1 MIDIQ
6 VHHSKLWFAGKHQ
19 NWELADYE
27 VKKIKETIYDLVKY
41 QSDRK
46 EISIMGMVDRSVDSV
61 RVAIKEKDLAQFSTT
76 YNYLTNTC
84 NICHRSYQ
92 IGFNVIQVP
101 QSSPFTNQ
109 DFKPIE

>member
-1 MIDIQ
+1 MKSVCLILSFFLTACAGQHADKVQQLQNRVDSLQTKLEKAYIPDFGEFMIDIQ

-41 QSDRK
+41 QSERK

-61 RVAIKEKDLAQFSTT
+61 S
-76 YNYLTNTC
+76 
-84 NICHRSYQ
+84 
-92 IGFNVIQVP
+92 
-101 QSSPFTNQ
+101 
-109 DFKPIE
+109 